1 MVVKTELCNYTE
13 YKIYPGHGRRF
24 VRRDGKLLVFLDSK
38 CESLYHQKI
47 KAQKLT
53 WSQQW
58 RRINKKV
65 AVDAVQKKKRARSG
79 KVYKAIQGIT
89 IEDIRKRRNVAPEA
103 RKAKRD
109 AAVNQIKQR
118 KKAANLTFTV
128 HWRKLHKKRTE
139 HRDLG
144 KKTRKIKKVER
155 EWNKH
160 EERELLQET
169 LDEWLGVQRNWMYLE
184 SIFLD
189 SDDIRLQLPEEAKKF
204 DKIQI
209 GRAHV

>member
-1 MVVKTELCNYTE
+1 MVIKTDTCYYTE
-13 YKIYPGHGRRF
+13 FKVYPGHGMRF
-24 VRRDGKLLVFLDSK
+24 VRRDGKLLVFLNQK
-38 CESLYHQKI
+38 VRSLHMQKI

-118 KKAANLTFTV
+118 KKADKADKQKHASKAAGKGAVKSFKSGG
-128 HWRKLHKKRTE
+128 RK
-139 HRDLG
+139 
-144 KKTRKIKKVER
+144 
-155 EWNKH
+155 
-160 EERELLQET
+160 
-169 LDEWLGVQRNWMYLE
+169 
-184 SIFLD
+184 
-189 SDDIRLQLPEEAKKF
+189 
-204 DKIQI
+204 
-209 GRAHV
+209 